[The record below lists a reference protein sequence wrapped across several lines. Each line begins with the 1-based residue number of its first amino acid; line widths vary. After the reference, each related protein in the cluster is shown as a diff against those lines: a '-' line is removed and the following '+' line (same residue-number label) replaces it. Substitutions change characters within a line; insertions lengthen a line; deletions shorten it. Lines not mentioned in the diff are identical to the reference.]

1 MPEMV
6 YGIELFIVGCLGVVS
21 HFRFRKLL
29 QNSRDTVNGRSI
41 TQKIRYFQEIN
52 VILSTVLF
60 GHGTLLTIL
69 SGDGLTN
76 RKLLNAHKFS
86 ADFFICNSKF
96 FETTLL

>member
-1 MPEMV
+1 MA
-6 YGIELFIVGCLGVVS
+6 CLGVVS

-29 QNSRDTVNGRSI
+29 NKSPNTTNGRSI

-69 SGDGLTN
+69 SCDGLTT
-76 RKLLNAHKFS
+76 RKTLNIHKFS
-86 ADFFICNSKF
+86 ADFFICNSELSNPCQTKNQNKANISRS
-96 FETTLL
+96 